1 MISSGSRIQGSK
13 WARRTFVAAIGCA
26 CVTLPSSAWPQ
37 ARIYR
42 VGYLHPNDA
51 HDAAYTSFMKALKE
65 RGYVVGKN
73 VLVEE
78 RFANDK
84 PDRLPG
90 LAEELVAARVDVIV
104 AVGPGAIRAARGATR
119 TVPIVMAFSGEDPV
133 KSGFAESLSR
143 PGGNTTGLTAMS
155 LDIAPKKL
163 EFLRDMV
170 PGLAR
175 TAVLRSRT
183 IAEHTA
189 QVKAIEDAAQRF
201 GIRLQVELAGDA
213 GQYPETFAR
222 IASAGNQA
230 VLVLSGPEFTHNR
243 QILVSLAAQYRLPSM
258 FSFADIVEA
267 GGLAS
272 YGPGHT
278 DLSSRAVDYVDRIL
292 HGANPADMPIQ
303 QPTTFELVI
312 NRKTAKELGLTIP
325 PALLVQATVIG

>member
-1 MISSGSRIQGSK
+1 M
-13 WARRTFVAAIGCA
+13 
-26 CVTLPSSAWPQ
+26 LPSSAWLQ
-37 ARIYR
+37 ARVYR
-42 VGYLHPNDA
+42 IGYLHPNDA
-51 HDAAYTSFMKALKE
+51 HDAAYTSFMKALKD

-73 VLVEE
+73 VVVEE

-84 PDRLPG
+84 PDRLPA
-90 LAEELVAARVDVIV
+90 LADELVAVRVDVIV
-104 AVGPGAIRAARGATR
+104 AVGPVAIRAARAATR

-163 EFLRDMV
+163 ELLRDMV

-175 TAVLRSRT
+175 VAVLRSRT

-189 QVKAIEDAAQRF
+189 QVHAIEAAAQGF
-201 GIRLQVELAGDA
+201 GIRLQVEQAGDA
-213 GQYPETFAR
+213 VQYPETFAR
-222 IASAGNQA
+222 IAGAGNQA

-243 QILVSLAAQYRLPSM
+243 NILVSLTAQYRLPSM
-258 FSFADIVEA
+258 YSFADIVVA

-278 DLSSRAVDYVDRIL
+278 DLPARAAEYVDRIL

-303 QPTTFELVI
+303 QPTTFELAI
-312 NRKTAKELGLTIP
+312 NLKTAKALGLTIP
-325 PALLVQATVIG
+325 PALLVQATVVG